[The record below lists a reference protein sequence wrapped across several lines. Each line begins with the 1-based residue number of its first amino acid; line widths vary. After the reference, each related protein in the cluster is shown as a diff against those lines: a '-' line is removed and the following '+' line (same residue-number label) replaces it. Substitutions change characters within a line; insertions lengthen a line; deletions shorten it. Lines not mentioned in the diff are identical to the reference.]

1 MDSTASN
8 LKQGSQR
15 VVRHT
20 EYYIQSGDIIFRVR
34 ESIMSTVLTPDSN
47 ASTGGRYPISS
58 TSLLF
63 YPRVGILPQQTPPPA
78 SPRRIHKRHFR
89 YPAFCSRGYTPHRF

>member
-1 MDSTASN
+1 MDSTAN
-8 LKQGSQR
+8 HKQGSQR

-34 ESIMSTVLTPDSN
+34 GFIMSTVLTPDSN

-63 YPRVGILPQQTPPPA
+63 YARVGILSQQAPPPA
-78 SPRRIHKRHFR
+78 TPRRIHKGHLR
-89 YPAFCSRGYTPHRF
+89 

>member
-1 MDSTASN
+1 MDSTAN
-8 LKQGSQR
+8 HKQGSQR

-34 ESIMSTVLTPDSN
+34 GSIMSTLLTLDID

-58 TSLLF
+58 TSLLL
-63 YPRVGILPQQTPPPA
+63 YPRVGILSQQAPPPTT
-78 SPRRIHKRHFR
+78 PRRIHKGHLR
-89 YPAFCSRGYTPHRF
+89 YPAFASRGYTPR

>member
-1 MDSTASN
+1 MDSTAN
-8 LKQGSQR
+8 QKQGSQR
-15 VVRHT
+15 VVRHA

-34 ESIMSTVLTPDSN
+34 GFTMCTVLTPDSN

-63 YPRVGILPQQTPPPA
+63 YARVGILSQQAPPPA
-78 SPRRIHKRHFR
+78 TPRRFHKRHLR
-89 YPAFCSRGYTPHRF
+89 